1 MELDFSEQ
9 IKKLFASKAEKT
21 CPNCD
26 KQMSMCKCDTSKS
39 KMHPDKE
46 DKKDKEMEKGD
57 PNAEK
62 DEEMKAKKAQES
74 KDIKDIEKKGDM
86 NSKAGKMCSKCMS
99 KMEDTYADKM
109 CKKCMAEMDDT
120 YAAKSKDATNKDVEE
135 DPKHEAGESQD
146 EENKEDL
153 EKMNKKTKAKNKIK
167 SSLQNKIEKF
177 NENND
182 RQITLAQ
189 VEEVFNRGLKAF
201 DTNHRIGVSKIQWA
215 FARVNSFF
223 KMVSNQVVNTSY
235 AKADSDI
242 LTNNFDSSNT
252 EFSAFSDIE
261 FQLAKISIIEA
272 GLTDTELLEEVSFAA
287 EDKKKVKL

>member
-1 MELDFSEQ
+1 
-9 IKKLFASKAEKT
+9 
-21 CPNCD
+21 
-26 KQMSMCKCDTSKS
+26 
-39 KMHPDKE
+39 MHPDKE

-62 DEEMKAKKAQES
+62 DEEMKAKKIQES

-109 CKKCMAEMDDT
+109 CSKCMAEMDDT
-120 YAAKSKDATNKDVEE
+120 YAAKTKDPEE
-135 DPKHEAGESQD
+135 DSKHEAGESKD
-146 EENKEDL
+146 IEDKEDSQQ
-153 EKMNKKTKAKNKIK
+153 MNKKTKAKNKVK
-167 SSLQNKIEKF
+167 ASLESKVEKF
-177 NENND
+177 NETND

-201 DTNHRIGVSKIQWA
+201 DTNHRVGVSKIQWG
-215 FARVNSFF
+215 FARVNSFL
-223 KMVSNQVVNTSY
+223 KMVSNQTINASY

-272 GLTDTELLEEVSFAA
+272 GLTDTELLE
-287 EDKKKVKL
+287 

>member
-9 IKKLFASKAEKT
+9 IKKLFVGKAEKT
-21 CPNCD
+21 CPHCD
-26 KQMSMCKCDTSKS
+26 EPMSKCKCDTSKS

-46 DKKDKEMEKGD
+46 DKKDKE
-57 PNAEK
+57 AEK
-62 DEEMKAKKAQES
+62 DIPNFEKKEEKTKAGKAQES
-74 KDIKDIEKKGDM
+74 KDIKDIEKNGDM
-86 NSKAGKMCSKCMS
+86 NSKAGKMCAKH
-99 KMEDTYADKM
+99 KVED
-109 CKKCMAEMDDT
+109 CKECMAEMSDT
-120 YAAKSKDATNKDVEE
+120 YAAKSKYSEE
-135 DPKHEAGESQD
+135 NSKHEAGESKDD
-146 EENKEDL
+146 EGKEDS
-153 EKMNKKTKAKNKIK
+153 EQMNKKTKAKNKVK
-167 SSLQNKIEKF
+167 ASLENKVEKF
-177 NENND
+177 NETND

-201 DTNHRIGVSKIQWA
+201 DTNHRVGVSKIQWA

-272 GLTDTELLEEVSFAA
+272 GLTDTELLEEVIFAA
-287 EDKKKVKL
+287 EDKKK

>member
-1 MELDFSEQ
+1 
-9 IKKLFASKAEKT
+9 
-21 CPNCD
+21 
-26 KQMSMCKCDTSKS
+26 
-39 KMHPDKE
+39 
-46 DKKDKEMEKGD
+46 
-57 PNAEK
+57 
-62 DEEMKAKKAQES
+62 
-74 KDIKDIEKKGDM
+74 
-86 NSKAGKMCSKCMS
+86 MS

-120 YAAKSKDATNKDVEE
+120 YAAKSKNATNKDVEE

-153 EKMNKKTKAKNKIK
+153 EKMNKKTKAKNKDPEEDPKHEAGESKDIEDK
-167 SSLQNKIEKF
+167 EDSQQTNKKTKAKNKVKASLQSKVEKF

-201 DTNHRIGVSKIQWA
+201 DTNHRVGVSKIQWA

-223 KMVSNQVVNTSY
+223 KMVLNQVVNTSY

-287 EDKKKVKL
+287 EDKKKARL